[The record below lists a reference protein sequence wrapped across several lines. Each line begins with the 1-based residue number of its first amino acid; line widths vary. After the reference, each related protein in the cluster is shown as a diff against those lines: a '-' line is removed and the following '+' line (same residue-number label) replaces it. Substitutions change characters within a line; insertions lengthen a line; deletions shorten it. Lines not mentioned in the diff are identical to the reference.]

1 MNVNVDEFKE
11 VIRKATMNYSI
22 PSVQLLIDGDKVLSG
37 MISEAR
43 DIITILEVENNVID
57 ISDEVEFN
65 FSEPSLNLV
74 PFLNLIDEE
83 NADITIQREKIV
95 LKSGHQRS
103 NVHFCSPTIV
113 STFGSRSAREG
124 TEYFI
129 TVETDDYFL
138 EAYSKIKKVGA
149 RFGKVYFDVSN
160 KKLSIETADKTNRF
174 SNGLK
179 FDLVETDMNDL
190 TICFDYKNFVN
201 LMSIIG
207 NRSFKMSFAYIEEQ
221 NMGML
226 YAGLEDESEKYYLM
240 SREV

>member
-1 MNVNVDEFKE
+1 VNVNVDEFKE

-37 MISEAR
+37 MISESR
-43 DIITILEVENNVID
+43 DVITILEVENNVID
-57 ISDEVEFN
+57 MSDEVEFH
-65 FSEPSLNLV
+65 FSEPSLNLI

-95 LKSGHQRS
+95 LKSGQQRS

-113 STFGSRSAREG
+113 SAFGSRSAREG

-129 TVETDDYFL
+129 TVEIDDDFL
-138 EAYSKIKKVGA
+138 EAYSKIKKIGS
-149 RFGKVYFDVSN
+149 RFGKVYFNVVN

-179 FDLVETDMNDL
+179 FDLVETDMSDL

-201 LMSIIG
+201 LMSVIG
-207 NRSFKMSFAYIEEQ
+207 TRPFKMSFAYIEEQ
-221 NMGML
+221 DMGML
-226 YAGLEDESEKYYLM
+226 YASLEDESEKYYLM
-240 SREV
+240 SRES